1 MRAYLLFLVS
11 LLFPLTLFAE
21 SGTNDTVS
29 VLGQS
34 NHYAFEITTPK
45 AALTGIMI
53 VKESDGVILG
63 SMVNEFGVSAIDF
76 SYDRSRDKLKL
87 LNVVGFLDKWYIKMT
102 MKKDLRLCLHVLFA
116 IPYKSEKNY
125 EISFSSD
132 SYQVVNKKRKITYT
146 FTRMSLPE
154 DDTERQSI

>member
-1 MRAYLLFLVS
+1 MRVFLLFLVS
-11 LLFPLTLFAE
+11 LLFPLALFAQ
-21 SGTNDTVS
+21 SSTNDTVP

-34 NHYAFEITTPK
+34 NRYAFEITTPK

-53 VKESDGVILG
+53 VKESDGEILG
-63 SMVNEFGVSAIDF
+63 SMINEFGVSAIDF
-76 SYDRSRDKLKL
+76 RYDRSRDKLKL
-87 LNVVGFLDKWYIKMT
+87 LSVVGFLDKWYIKMT
-102 MKKDLRLCLHVLFA
+102 MKKDLRFCLHVLFD